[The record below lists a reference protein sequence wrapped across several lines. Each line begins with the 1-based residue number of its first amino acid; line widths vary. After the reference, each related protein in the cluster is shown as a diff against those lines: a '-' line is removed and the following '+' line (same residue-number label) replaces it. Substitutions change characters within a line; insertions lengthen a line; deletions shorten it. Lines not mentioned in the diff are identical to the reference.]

1 MEHNT
6 SFNTEN
12 GHINFLISL
21 ISGAFVWM
29 SSSDIDMVLKFIAFI
44 VTTTTS
50 VLASINYIKSIKR
63 LNAKNK
69 KQ

>member
-12 GHINFLISL
+12 GHINFLISI
-21 ISGAFVWM
+21 ISGSFVWM
-29 SSSDIDMVLKFIAFI
+29 STADVDMVLKIIAFI

-50 VLASINYIKSIKR
+50 ILASINYIKSIKR
-63 LNAKNK
+63 INAKNK